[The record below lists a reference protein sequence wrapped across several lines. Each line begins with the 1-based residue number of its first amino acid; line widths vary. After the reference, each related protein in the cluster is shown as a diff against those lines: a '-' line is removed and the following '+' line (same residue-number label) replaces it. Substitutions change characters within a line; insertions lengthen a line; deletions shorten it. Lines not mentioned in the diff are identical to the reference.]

1 MADTLKKYLDQAG
14 LEALIAKIKS
24 EDDAHLQEAKNFVTG
39 RDNLF
44 ETAGAG
50 ATAESNAKAYTDEKV
65 APLATKEEVNA
76 VDGKVTAEETRAK
89 AEEARIVGL
98 VEATDAVADKAAE
111 DVVALAQTHATDK
124 AALEAKDT
132 ELAEAIEA
140 VDGKIGEVAEGQT
153 VMGIIQNIQ
162 ENAYDDTELRG
173 LITGLTN
180 NKADKTQV
188 ATDIET
194 AVNAEKS
201 ARETAVAGVQ
211 SAVDTLSGTHATDKK
226 ALEDAI
232 ALKADA
238 ATVNELAQAAAT
250 KVELKA
256 EEDRAKGEEARI
268 EGLVT
273 AEATRAAGAEEALD
287 ERLVKV
293 EAFFEGA
300 AEDSEGLND
309 ALNTLVEI
317 QTYVDTH
324 GEAAAKMVEDI
335 VANAKAIEDHE
346 KVNHDFAG
354 ADAALKSEL
363 EGKIN
368 AKADSSVVEAIDDRL
383 EAEEGKV
390 ATLQGE
396 MAQAKLDIDAVE
408 AAVATKAEAQAL
420 TDEVTA
426 RTEADEALDERLQLV
441 EAIVGGDGENT
452 VSELIEAAKQ
462 EAINTASQDA
472 TGKANKALEDAKK
485 YADDEDAKIE
495 ASVTE
500 LTGVVNGK
508 AAQADL
514 EALATR
520 VGTAEGEIDT
530 LQSEMDAVEALADA
544 ADKAAKANAEAIK
557 LLAKQSDLEALT
569 TRVSNNET
577 AIAGKAS
584 QDDLDDAVE
593 RIAANETAIADNA
606 SAIAKFQPIPS
617 TDIEGMFA

>member
-39 RDNLF
+39 RDGLF
-44 ETAGAG
+44 EKAGAG

-76 VDGKVTAEETRAK
+76 VDGKADAEVERAK

-111 DVVALAQTHATDK
+111 DVAALAQTHATDK
-124 AALEAKDT
+124 EALEAKDT
-132 ELAEAIEA
+132 ELAESIEA

-153 VMGIIQNIQ
+153 VMGIIKNIQ

-188 ATDIET
+188 ATDIAD
-194 AVNAEKS
+194 AVKAEKS

-226 ALEDAI
+226 NLEDAI

-238 ATVNELAQAAAT
+238 TTVNELAEASAT
-250 KVELKA
+250 KEALQA
-256 EEDRAKGEEARI
+256 EVKRASDEEARI
-268 EGLVT
+268 VGLVE
-273 AEATRAAGAEEALD
+273 AEVTRATGVESGLNTRLEKVETFFELADGEKLD
-287 ERLVKV
+287 EAK
-293 EAFFEGA
+293 
-300 AEDSEGLND
+300 D
-309 ALNTLVEI
+309 TLIEI
-317 QTYVDTH
+317 QKLID
-324 GEAAAKMVEDI
+324 EDAAAADVMVKDI
-335 VANAKAIEDHE
+335 AANKKAIEDH
-346 KVNHDFAG
+346 VATNHDFAG

-420 TDEVTA
+420 TDETTA

-462 EAINTASQDA
+462 EAISTASQDA
-472 TGKANKALEDAKK
+472 TEKANKALEDAKK

-495 ASVTE
+495 ATVTE

-569 TRVSNNET
+569 TRVSNNEI